1 MSMAWRCILRGLGT
15 FCTKF
20 WHEIEAN
27 LREIYINFWRK
38 FALKFVLKL
47 VRIYEMVVKFKGNF
61 MRKFLVFFIAIL
73 PCIEFGGKTFYKRYE
88 SGDLA
93 EYYLS
98 GDPDFGWS
106 ELITVQKLGYVDL
119 EKFAQIL
126 SASLKKQGAM
136 FDVRVHEMG
145 GRVDKMSEISLF
157 LPVKNDDRF
166 KAYEANVALSK
177 KLKCGAFSLR
187 YAQNLG
193 NSQDT
198 QTIWKNWSGR
208 AKILLENLPKF
219 ECK

>member
-1 MSMAWRCILRGLGT
+1 
-15 FCTKF
+15 
-20 WHEIEAN
+20 
-27 LREIYINFWRK
+27 
-38 FALKFVLKL
+38 
-47 VRIYEMVVKFKGNF
+47 MVAKFKRNF
-61 MRKFLVFFIAIL
+61 MRKFLVFSLVIL
-73 PCIEFGGKTFYKRYE
+73 SFFGYMGETYYLKLPENSAKIGDTLVLLQSIEFSGKTFHKRYE
-88 SGDLA
+88 SSDLA
-93 EYYLS
+93 EYYLN

-106 ELITVQKLGYVDL
+106 ELITVQKLGDVDL

-126 SASLKKQGAM
+126 SASLKNQGAP
-136 FDVRVHEMG
+136 FDVRAHKMG

-157 LPVKNDDRF
+157 LPAKNDDRF
-166 KAYEANVALSK
+166 KTYEANVALSK
-177 KLKCGAFSLR
+177 TLKCGAFSVR

>member
-1 MSMAWRCILRGLGT
+1 
-15 FCTKF
+15 
-20 WHEIEAN
+20 
-27 LREIYINFWRK
+27 
-38 FALKFVLKL
+38 
-47 VRIYEMVVKFKGNF
+47 MVAKFKGNF
-61 MRKFLVFFIAIL
+61 MKKFLVFSLLSFFCCEGETYSLKL
-73 PCIEFGGKTFYKRYE
+73 PENAAKIGDTLALSQSIKFGGKTFHKRYE
-88 SGDLA
+88 SSDLA

-106 ELITVQKLGYVDL
+106 ELITVQKLGDIDL

-126 SASLKKQGAM
+126 STSLNNQGAM
-136 FDVRVHEMG
+136 FDVRVHKMG
-145 GRVDKMSEISLF
+145 DRVDKISEISLF

-177 KLKCGAFSLR
+177 TLKCGAFSVR